1 MSRKQWIIVSIIIDA
16 ILINAG
22 IILAFLLR
30 FGGALPQFNFE
41 AYTSLAIFITVI
53 HLGALY
59 IYDLYKV
66 EEAGDSW
73 DIVSAVFKAVTLG
86 LILTVFL
93 TFFSRFLSFPR
104 PVFMLAW
111 LILLVILS
119 GWRVMATRVFKIKWP
134 TQRVLIVGNGEPAL
148 EIINELK
155 GRAEWGYEVVG
166 VICKNREDVGSSV
179 GGAKVLGTFEDLV
192 PLVKSQEITRV
203 IVTSPARHR
212 EMLEELARSASTNV
226 RLEVIPE
233 LYEIYI
239 GKVDHTLISDVP
251 LIQLTREPTSNWIY
265 LSKRTI
271 DLIGASLA
279 LLITSPVMLFAALA
293 IKLTSPGPVV
303 YRQERVGQGERVFNV
318 YKFRTMVADAEAK
331 TGPVLATE
339 NDKRITPV
347 GGFLR
352 RTRVDELPQLINVL
366 KGEMSFVGPRPERP
380 FFVEKFKKKIPGYT
394 ERFKVKPGLTGLAQI
409 SGGYATD
416 ARNKLKYD
424 LIYIYHQSLF
434 LDAQII
440 LKTLKVLLTGRGA
453 R

>member
-1 MSRKQWIIVSIIIDA
+1 MSRKQWIVVSIIIDA

-22 IILAFLLR
+22 IIMAFLVR
-30 FGGALPQFNFE
+30 FGGVLPQFNFE
-41 AYTSLAIFITVI
+41 AYTSLAVFITVI

-59 IYDLYKV
+59 VYDLYKV

-104 PVFMLAW
+104 PVFILAW

-166 VICKNREDVGSSV
+166 VICKNREDVGDSV
-179 GGAKVLGTFEDLV
+179 DGAKVLGTLEDLV

-265 LSKRTI
+265 LSKRTM
-271 DLIGASLA
+271 DVIGASLA
-279 LLITSPVMLFAALA
+279 LLITSPAMLLAVLA

-380 FFVEKFKKKIPGYT
+380 FFVEKFKKKIPGYA

-440 LKTLKVLLTGRGA
+440 LKTIKVLLTGRGA

>member
-1 MSRKQWIIVSIIIDA
+1 MSRKQWILVSIIVDA

-22 IILAFLLR
+22 IILAFLVR
-30 FGGALPQFNFE
+30 FGGALPRFNFE
-41 AYTSLAIFITVI
+41 AYTSLAVFITVI
-53 HLGALY
+53 HLVALY
-59 IYDLYKV
+59 VYDLYKV

-93 TFFSRFLSFPR
+93 TFFSQFFSFPR
-104 PVFMLAW
+104 PVFILAW

-119 GWRVMATRVFKIKWP
+119 GWRVMATRVFKVKWP

-155 GRAEWGYEVVG
+155 SRAEWGYEVVG

-179 GGAKVLGTFEDLV
+179 DGAKVLGTLDDLV
-192 PLVKSQEITRV
+192 PLVKSEDITRV

-251 LIQLTREPTSNWIY
+251 LIQLTREPTSNWVY
-265 LSKRTI
+265 LLKRTADI
-271 DLIGASLA
+271 AGALLV
-279 LLITSPVMLFAALA
+279 LLITSPLLITAALA
-293 IKLTSPGPVV
+293 IKFTSPGPVI
-303 YRQERVGQGERVFNV
+303 YKQKRVGQGERIFNV
-318 YKFRTMVADAEAK
+318 YKFRTMVADAEAR
-331 TGPVLATE
+331 TGPMLAIE
-339 NDKRITPV
+339 NDKRITSV
-347 GGFLR
+347 GGLLR
-352 RTRVDELPQLINVL
+352 ATRVDELPQLINVF

-380 FFVEKFKKKIPGYT
+380 FFVEKFKKKIPGYA

-424 LIYIYHQSLF
+424 LIYIYHQSLL

-440 LKTLKVLLTGRGA
+440 LKTIKVLLTGRGA